1 MTPRPR
7 LGNAAMASRRSAS
20 STQIPTRPQTE
31 RDNLCR
37 AHAVKLR
44 LAQVPSS
51 AMGRRCM
58 AMRSVWSCRA
68 DLASPWR
75 NVAAL
80 APNRPDEVMAKG
92 TNTRLPSADTPML
105 GEAPEARRLGVLSA
119 ELRMLA
125 ERSPVALASH
135 RWTPGARS
143 LRCSAATN
151 RSWTGV
157 SLRCAAAVVVA
168 QLTLTMVTSRR

>member
-1 MTPRPR
+1 M
-7 LGNAAMASRRSAS
+7 
-20 STQIPTRPQTE
+20 
-31 RDNLCR
+31 
-37 AHAVKLR
+37 
-44 LAQVPSS
+44 
-51 AMGRRCM
+51 
-58 AMRSVWSCRA
+58 WSCRA

-143 LRCSAATN
+143 LRCSAATS

-157 SLRCAAAVVVA
+157 SLRCATGFSSA
-168 QLTLTMVTSRR
+168 QIWDLDPKSVIWDQIPAKGTKIEQGPKLGSSQF

>member
-1 MTPRPR
+1 M
-7 LGNAAMASRRSAS
+7 
-20 STQIPTRPQTE
+20 QIPTRPSVL
-31 RDNLCR
+31 RLNLCR

-75 NVAAL
+75 KVAAL
-80 APNRPDEVMAKG
+80 APSNPDEVMAKG

-105 GEAPEARRLGVLSA
+105 GEAPEAIRLGVLSA
-119 ELRMLA
+119 ELRMLV

-135 RWTPGARS
+135 CWTPGARS
-143 LRCSAATN
+143 LRCSAATR

-157 SLRCAAAVVVA
+157 ALRCAAVVVVA

>member
-20 STQIPTRPQTE
+20 LIQIP
-31 RDNLCR
+31 
-37 AHAVKLR
+37 
-44 LAQVPSS
+44 
-51 AMGRRCM
+51 MGRRCM

-143 LRCSAATN
+143 LRCSAATS

-157 SLRCAAAVVVA
+157 ALRCAAAVVVA
-168 QLTLTMVTSRR
+168 QLTLQISAD